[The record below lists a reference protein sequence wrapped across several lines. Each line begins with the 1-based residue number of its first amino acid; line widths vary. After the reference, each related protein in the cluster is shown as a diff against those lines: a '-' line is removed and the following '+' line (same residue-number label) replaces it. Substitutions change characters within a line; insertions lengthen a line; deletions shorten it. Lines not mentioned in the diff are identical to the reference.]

1 VILHEPE
8 LTRRDGRIR
17 VESRIETRHSRLAD
31 LDRLW
36 FEVDETSGLA
46 ISDRADSFLVG
57 MIPIAMACRAKLEVR
72 GSVSPRLAWGIEQLQ
87 RIHFAWWPRH
97 VRVVEVRCER
107 MEEAPSDQ
115 RGSGVASSFSG
126 GVDSLYTVWRHTGER
141 ESIPGFGLDYALL
154 INGFD
159 LDLDL
164 ESTGRWRVLREVYG
178 QLLAPLGV
186 ELISVRT
193 NLQTFRVAGVGR
205 GGHIRSFGNALVAAA
220 LALSPAL
227 GRFYLAAAHGYGVF
241 HPDGSTP
248 STDHLLSTAGF
259 QSIHDGA
266 DVPTRFA
273 KVAALTAWPEAV
285 ARLRVCSNR
294 SWRNVDV
301 GRGAIDNCG
310 RCRKCVWTLISLEL
324 LTGQTRF
331 PSFPRTPTRA
341 DLRYAA
347 RRNPHRAGETLSE
360 ALARG
365 RRDIAFAVRC
375 GRAQRALERLFRP
388 VLPSRAQ
395 RRTRSRQTAFAAD
408 QPRP

>member
-1 VILHEPE
+1 MILHEPV
-8 LTRRDGRIR
+8 LTRKEGRIR
-17 VESRIETRHSRLAD
+17 VECRVETRHSRLSD

-36 FEVDETSGLA
+36 FEVEEASGLA
-46 ISDRADSFLVG
+46 MSDRADPFLVG
-57 MIPIAMACRAKLEVR
+57 MIPIAMACGAKLEVR
-72 GSVSPRLAWGIEQLQ
+72 GLVSPRLAWGIGQLQ

-97 VRVVEVRCER
+97 VRVVDVRCER
-107 MEEAPSDQ
+107 LEETPPEQ
-115 RGSGVASSFSG
+115 RGSGVATTFSG
-126 GVDSLYTVWRHTGER
+126 GVDSLYTVWRHTAER
-141 ESIPGFGLDYALL
+141 ESLPGFRLSHALL

-178 QLLAPLGV
+178 PLLAPLGV

-193 NLQTFRVAGVGR
+193 NLQDFRVAGVGK
-205 GGHIRSFGNALVAAA
+205 GGAIRSFGTALVAAA
-220 LALSPAL
+220 LALSPPL

-273 KVAALTAWPEAV
+273 KVAALTNWPEAV
-285 ARLRVCSNR
+285 ARLRVCSNQ
-294 SWRNVDV
+294 SWRNIDV
-301 GRGAIDNCG
+301 GRGVIDNCG

-331 PSFPRTPTRA
+331 PSFPRTATRA
-341 DLRYAA
+341 DLRDAA
-347 RRNPHRAGETLSE
+347 RRNPHRADETLTE

-375 GRAQRALERLFRP
+375 GRAQRAFERLFRP
-388 VLPSRAQ
+388 VLPSRA
-395 RRTRSRQTAFAAD
+395 RRRARARH
-408 QPRP
+408 QPEP